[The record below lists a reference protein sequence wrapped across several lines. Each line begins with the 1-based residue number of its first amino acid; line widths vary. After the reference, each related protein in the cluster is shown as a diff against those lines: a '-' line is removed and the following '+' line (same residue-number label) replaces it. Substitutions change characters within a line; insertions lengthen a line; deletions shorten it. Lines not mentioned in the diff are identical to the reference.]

1 MMMLALVSA
10 VLRVIG
16 NGINLLKIIGGILMR
31 NLRNIIKT
39 KLANGVET
47 LLVVGNLGEIS
58 VSLLVTREG

>member
-1 MMMLALVSA
+1 
-10 VLRVIG
+10 
-16 NGINLLKIIGGILMR
+16 MR

-58 VSLLVTREG
+58 CLAAGDERGVDFPLHESPFQLYRILQVRRPEGFMMY